1 MTGNFVSIKWTWWIK
16 LFSVN
21 SDLVWIKW
29 DLLRV
34 SETSLCW
41 VNIEVQ
47 NRTFRGVEKLSEC
60 EECKELLIY

>member
-1 MTGNFVSIKWTWWIK
+1 MTRNFDNTKWTWWIK

-29 DLLRV
+29 NLLRV

-47 NRTFRGVEKLSEC
+47 SCTFRGVEKLFEC